1 MDERATLRSHLN
13 QSASQTPHGAA
24 AGEVIE
30 AIAAAAV
37 ELAARIADGPLAGI
51 TGAGQGINSD
61 GDQQK
66 DIDVLADELM
76 RAALRNA
83 PVAAVL
89 SEEVALPV
97 SSHKRD
103 FSAELGVLGYPGFS
117 YLRGR
122 RRRNPA
128 EVLLEA
134 LNEPDL
140 DARVAEGLP
149 WLAMTYVD
157 MDWDWLVRNAKVHD
171 RQNRLG
177 FAVSLASEVSEGR
190 KQSERARKLRS
201 YLEVLERARL
211 AREDTF
217 CHDSITQAERAWLR
231 EHRSPAAA
239 HWNLLTDMKG
249 EHLAYASE

>member
-1 MDERATLRSHLN
+1 MDGNMLKEARLKKNWTQEQAALALDLTQAYLSMLEKGHRPMSERFVRKALRVLNLPPTALPLRSK
-13 QSASQTPHGAA
+13 
-24 AGEVIE
+24 EVE
-30 AIAAAAV
+30 
-37 ELAARIADGPLAGI
+37 
-51 TGAGQGINSD
+51 
-61 GDQQK
+61 
-66 DIDVLADELM
+66 M
-76 RAALRNA
+76 
-83 PVAAVL
+83 
-89 SEEVALPV
+89 PV
-97 SSHKRD
+97 SSQKRD
-103 FSAELGVLGYPGFS
+103 FSAELSALGYPGFA
-117 YLRGR
+117 YLRAR

-134 LNEPDL
+134 LNEPNL

-157 MDWDWLVRNAKVHD
+157 MDWDWLVRNAKVRD

-177 FAVSLASEVSEGR
+177 FTVSLASEVAESR
-190 KQSERARKLRS
+190 RDSERTLR
-201 YLEVLERARL
+201 LRQCLQVLESARL

-217 CHDSITQAERAWLR
+217 CHDSMTQAERAWLR